1 MKKLISLAASI
12 LCCSFL
18 FAEGTVLDDATVA
31 NENVEKVDSITS
43 VSASGGVRLFVVGDS
58 TLSAFNDN
66 YYYPRYG
73 YGTKLAE
80 YLDSSKITVENLA
93 MSGRSSKSFLKEKN
107 YKTFVDNIKEGD
119 YLVIGFGHNDEKAEA
134 SRYADPNGSKDD
146 EGSFKNVLYENYVKV
161 ALERKAVP
169 VLCTPIVRR
178 SKDGTYSG
186 STIHITADK
195 DGFRGGDYSKAILE
209 LGEELGVSVVD
220 LTSITKERYQKLSP
234 AKTAKFHAQK
244 TKDDDS
250 VDNTHLNVYGATMVA
265 YDVVSELKKKDSVFA
280 SYVLPGIKPPVEK
293 KVLVKNKNYKKR

>member
-18 FAEGTVLDDATVA
+18 FAEGSVLDDATVA

-119 YLVIGFGHNDEKAEA
+119 YLIVGFGHNDEKAA
-134 SRYADPNGSKDD
+134 PSRM
-146 EGSFKNVLYENYVKV
+146 FFT
-161 ALERKAVP
+161 R
-169 VLCTPIVRR
+169 I
-178 SKDGTYSG
+178 
-186 STIHITADK
+186 
-195 DGFRGGDYSKAILE
+195 
-209 LGEELGVSVVD
+209 
-220 LTSITKERYQKLSP
+220 
-234 AKTAKFHAQK
+234 
-244 TKDDDS
+244 
-250 VDNTHLNVYGATMVA
+250 M
-265 YDVVSELKKKDSVFA
+265 
-280 SYVLPGIKPPVEK
+280 
-293 KVLVKNKNYKKR
+293 